1 MFILTWE
8 KISVILLTWVCDFLP
23 FNRLGNE
30 GGGAKT
36 QGEGVGIPIGGI
48 ESSIGSS
55 PSELSTSLEGSPSI
69 VLGFTSTHE
78 GDKEEGAGEGSSF
91 AYCSPT
97 WVSTFFPD
105 LNEITTL
112 TFRTSLGSKE
122 DEDPSLGLA
131 SSQLGKVPFS
141 MLNIAN

>member
-48 ESSIGSS
+48 ESSIGSFS
-55 PSELSTSLEGSPSI
+55 SEFSTPLKGSASI
-69 VLGFTSTHE
+69 VAEFTSTHE
-78 GDKEEGAGEGSSF
+78 VDKEDDAGEGRSF
-91 AYCSPT
+91 SYCSPT
-97 WVSTFFPD
+97 WVSTFPNHND
-105 LNEITTL
+105 ITVL
-112 TFRTSLGSKE
+112 TFCTSLGSKE
-122 DEDPSLGLA
+122 DEDPPLGLA
-131 SSQLGKVPFS
+131 SNWLGNVPFF
-141 MLNIAN
+141 LLDIAN